1 MASAESKSVKD
12 LKTEKRVSLFLKLN
26 YDRVLEDW
34 SDKESPFTDEIL
46 GAHAT
51 EIDIRA
57 MLAEIDLFGESGIL
71 REASVLRYKEKR
83 MNRLFSNSKQ
93 IRYQVRKLS
102 ADQRPR
108 MKGRFVRRPNILSGL
123 RL

>member
-1 MASAESKSVKD
+1 
-12 LKTEKRVSLFLKLN
+12 
-26 YDRVLEDW
+26 
-34 SDKESPFTDEIL
+34 
-46 GAHAT
+46 
-51 EIDIRA
+51 
-57 MLAEIDLFGESGIL
+57 MLAEIDLFGENGM

-108 MKGRFVRRPNILSGL
+108 MKVISLY
-123 RL
+123 

>member
-1 MASAESKSVKD
+1 
-12 LKTEKRVSLFLKLN
+12 
-26 YDRVLEDW
+26 
-34 SDKESPFTDEIL
+34 
-46 GAHAT
+46 
-51 EIDIRA
+51 
-57 MLAEIDLFGESGIL
+57 MLAEIDLFGESGM

-108 MKGRFVRRPNILSGL
+108 MKVISLYYCL
-123 RL
+123 